1 MPKQYSDYIYKY
13 TRENYDTIKAM
24 AQKGTKEKLKQIAS
38 ARGLS
43 VNALLN
49 QIILDFIA
57 ENGTNETDAQKT
69 ATASG
74 SEPEEKQ

>member
-1 MPKQYSDYIYKY
+1 MPKEYSDYIYKY

-24 AQKGTKEKLKQIAS
+24 TPKGTKEKLKQTAS

-57 ENGTNETDAQKT
+57 ENETA
-69 ATASG
+69 G
-74 SEPEEKQ
+74 ESEPEEIQ

>member
-1 MPKQYSDYIYKY
+1 MEKKQINQYSIEYNK
-13 TRENYDTIKAM
+13 TNYDRVALYLP
-24 AQKGTKEKLKQIAS
+24 KGTREKLKEKAS

-57 ENGTNETDAQKT
+57 ENETDAQKT
-69 ATASG
+69 ATASE